1 MPAQCRIFRPLPS
14 KLGMNYWNAAKRMG
28 NSFLSLERE
37 IAGSRVMKNSFFIT
51 LRPLFAL
58 RVDNFS
64 GREIGR
70 YLVAPVGR
78 GPGMVRVKK
87 ATDGLFQQ
95 PVRCAQDIPRDAN
108 RCAGCVE
115 SQHYYQW
122 STGTMNIR
130 TMQLVAIASLVALLA
145 GCDGRAKPA
154 ESPQAKKIDSNTVIF
169 PKDSSQA
176 SALSAEPVVSG
187 QSAVLRLNGRLV
199 WNEDKTVRV
208 YTPFSGRVT
217 KILVQAGDLVRAG
230 QSLAILAS
238 PDFGQAQADARRAL
252 SDFAMAEKN
261 LRRMKELFDH
271 GVVAEKDFVVAEA
284 DYARAESEKQRT
296 TARLNLY
303 GNNGGS
309 VDQLF
314 QLTSPLAGVVVEKNI
329 NPGQELRPDQVPAN
343 GSGLFVI
350 TDPSRL
356 WFQLDVSE
364 RDLAHIRRGLNVA
377 IRSPAWPDEVCTGRI
392 ISISDCLDP
401 QSRALKVRGTF

>member
-1 MPAQCRIFRPLPS
+1 
-14 KLGMNYWNAAKRMG
+14 
-28 NSFLSLERE
+28 
-37 IAGSRVMKNSFFIT
+37 
-51 LRPLFAL
+51 
-58 RVDNFS
+58 
-64 GREIGR
+64 
-70 YLVAPVGR
+70 
-78 GPGMVRVKK
+78 
-87 ATDGLFQQ
+87 
-95 PVRCAQDIPRDAN
+95 
-108 RCAGCVE
+108 
-115 SQHYYQW
+115 
-122 STGTMNIR
+122 MNIR

-377 IRSPAWPDEVCTGRI
+377 IRSPAWPDEVFTGKI
-392 ISISDCLDP
+392 ISISDFLDP
-401 QSRALKVRGTF
+401 QSRALKVRGTLDNTSRKLKGEMFVFGEISVPATATIQVPRNAVYLLGDKHYVFIDEGDGKFVRREVEIGPEQGGFIPIADGLAVGQKVVSSGNLLLQQLLDSGKEP